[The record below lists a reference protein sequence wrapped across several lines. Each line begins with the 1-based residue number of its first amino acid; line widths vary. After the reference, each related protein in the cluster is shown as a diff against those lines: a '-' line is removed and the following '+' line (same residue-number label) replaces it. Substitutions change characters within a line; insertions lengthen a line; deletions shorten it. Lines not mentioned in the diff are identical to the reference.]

1 MDEESR
7 QLVADCFLRP
17 VVDPRST
24 NTPNEPPP
32 TKQPV
37 KVELQ
42 VLRLKDESQTLIM
55 DTLRAI
61 HGESFQLGDIS
72 KYVDQGNRLK
82 KNFWQ
87 DRGNL
92 VIQGGCDFS
101 NVVRTGNSNEDKFR
115 MYAAMKLHSY
125 GFHRA
130 HCEEAL
136 DHHNGDIDR
145 SLELLFSKYFPP
157 PADLAPP
164 PEEYDEE
171 ELSTLRAD
179 EREALESI
187 YDKLFVEKERNR
199 VWQLKFK
206 IDHLLVHSPSEMKKL
221 AERERQQ
228 QEEERRR
235 KQEEL
240 AKKKKAKK
248 EPCWNYAKG
257 KCRYGNRCY
266 YSHGPEESSEG
277 TAGGKGDGKKLL
289 DKATEEDP
297 NWFFLEVR
305 FPPGNRYPFE
315 RPVLL
320 LRTTCPD
327 IPDQLC
333 LRVNRR
339 LVQETIEL
347 TRDGMPCI
355 YTVADLL
362 QNDTEIGRFIEL
374 DRYQFL
380 DAKRSLF
387 YEPNENE
394 NREGQQGELPSH
406 HQRGNTGRQ
415 TGPRINLE
423 QVLKED
429 RNIVRKFLD
438 KQANAAYREMV
449 KARSNLPA
457 WGKMNEIL
465 ELLESNQILVI
476 SGETGCGKSTQVPQF
491 LLDDWLLQSSRL
503 TGNAKLR
510 HVEIVCT
517 QPRRLSAIGVAERVA
532 EERIEKVGNTVGYQ
546 IRLETRTSSSTRLT
560 FCTTGILMRRLQ
572 SDPLLSSVT
581 HVIVDEV
588 HERSEESDFLLLILK
603 QLLEKRS
610 DLKVILMSATLNSNL
625 FASYFGDIPVLDI
638 PGRTFPVEQLFLE
651 DILER
656 SGFVLEPDSMYC
668 RKLRKGDHELLTQ
681 ELEYADLQASEV
693 PPARSIRDENLK
705 LTDIFARYADYS
717 KQTCKTLYLMDP
729 LRINPELIE
738 RVLTYIVDDPSHGW
752 PQEGSI
758 LIFLPGL
765 AEIQTVHESLT
776 SSRLFGPRG
785 ERFVLIPLH
794 SMLTNEEQALVF
806 RKAPKGKRKIVLST
820 NIAETSITIDDCVF
834 VIDCGQMKEKH
845 FDSNRNME
853 SLEMVWVS
861 RANALQR
868 KGRAGRVMPGVCI
881 HLYTKPRFTNHILG
895 QPVPEIHRIPLE
907 PLLLRIKTL
916 STLQERPISAVLGA
930 TIEPPS
936 EENIEA
942 AKKRLVDVGALDLDE
957 QLTALGHHLAAL
969 PVDVRIGKL
978 MLFGAIFQCLDSV
991 LTIAA
996 ILSYKSP
1003 FVAPFAKRD
1012 EADNRKRQ
1020 LAIANS
1026 DHLTMLNAYR
1036 RWMVAAQRS
1045 RYAGQCFAEE
1055 NYLSSK
1061 TLTTIGEMKYQFLEL
1076 LVSIGFVPIDLSG
1089 RSRSKRQQAV
1099 DDLAALTGAEL
1110 NVNGDNNRLLAAI
1123 LCAALYPNVAKV
1135 LTPEKSF
1142 VSGAGG
1148 AVPYLPQASDLRFK
1162 TRGDGYV
1169 SLHPSSVNAQVGFF
1183 SSPFLV
1189 YQEKVKTSRIFI
1201 RETTMVPLLPMV
1213 LFSGSDLQI
1222 ELHGGD
1228 FVILLGDGCLMLQTP
1243 THQVAEMMKFLRLEL
1258 VKMLELK
1265 ISDPLLN
1272 LLNHEHGKRIIAT
1285 IVHLISK
1292 E

>member
-1 MDEESR
+1 MDGESQ
-7 QLVADCFLRP
+7 QLIADCFLRTI
-17 VVDPRST
+17 VNPRAT
-24 NTPNEPPP
+24 NAPLEPPP

-37 KVELQ
+37 KAELQ
-42 VLRLKDESQTLIM
+42 ILRLKDESQILIM

-72 KYVDQGNRLK
+72 KYEDKGGRMK
-82 KNFWQ
+82 KAFWQ

-92 VIQGGCDFS
+92 VIQGGFDYS
-101 NVVRTGNSNEDKFR
+101 NAPRTGNSNEDKFR
-115 MYAAMKLHSY
+115 MYAVMKLQSY
-125 GFHRA
+125 GFHRS

-136 DHHNGDIDR
+136 DHHNGDTD
-145 SLELLFSKYFPP
+145 SALALLFSKYFPP
-157 PADLAPP
+157 PKELQPP
-164 PEEYDEE
+164 TEEYNED

-187 YDKLFVEKERNR
+187 YDKLFVEKEHNR

-206 IDHLLVHSPSEMKKL
+206 IDHLLRHSPSEVKKQ

-228 QEEERRR
+228 AEEDKRRLLD
-235 KQEEL
+235 EL

-248 EPCWNYAKG
+248 EKCWNFAKG
-257 KCRYGNRCY
+257 KCRYGNRCF
-266 YSHGPEESSEG
+266 YSHELDEPAEDEKKNVR
-277 TAGGKGDGKKLL
+277 KGDKT
-289 DKATEEDP
+289 AEEDP
-297 NWFFLEVR
+297 NWFYLEIR

-315 RPVLL
+315 RPILL
-320 LRTTCPD
+320 LKTTCSD
-327 IPDQLC
+327 IPEQLC

-339 LVQETIEL
+339 LLQECVDL
-347 TRDGMPCI
+347 TKDGMPCI
-355 YTVADLL
+355 YSVADLL
-362 QNDTEIGRFIEL
+362 QNDTEIGQFIEQ
-374 DRYQFL
+374 DRYQFP
-380 DAKRSLF
+380 DGRRSLF
-387 YEPNENE
+387 FEPEQDTAE
-394 NREGQQGELPSH
+394 DAMVESLPTH
-406 HQRGNTGRQ
+406 HQRGATGRQ
-415 TGPRINLE
+415 NGPRMNPE
-423 QVLKED
+423 QVMKED
-429 RNIVRKFLD
+429 RNIVRKFMD
-438 KQANAAYREMV
+438 KQTNAAYKDMIKNR
-449 KARSNLPA
+449 RNLPA
-457 WGKMNEIL
+457 WTKMTEII
-465 ELLESNQILVI
+465 ELMESHQILVI

-491 LLDDWLLQSSRL
+491 LLDDWLLQSSKL
-503 TGNAKLR
+503 GPKDTLR
-510 HVEIVCT
+510 HVEIICT

-532 EERIEKVGNTVGYQ
+532 EERNEKIGNTVGYQ
-546 IRLETRTSSSTRLT
+546 IRLENKVSSSTRLT
-560 FCTTGILMRRLQ
+560 FCTTGILLRRLQ
-572 SDPLLSSVT
+572 SDPTLASVT
-581 HVIVDEV
+581 HIIVDEV

-603 QLLEKRS
+603 ELLSKRT

-625 FASYFGDIPVLDI
+625 FSSYFGDIPVLDI

-656 SGFVLEPDSMYC
+656 SGFVLEPDSQFC
-668 RKLRKGDHELLTQ
+668 RKLRKGEHELLMQ
-681 ELEYADLQASEV
+681 ELEYSDVKAANAA
-693 PPARSIRDENLK
+693 PAKTIRDENLK
-705 LTDIFARYADYS
+705 MADMFARYADYS
-717 KQTCKTLYLMDP
+717 KQTCKALYLMDP
-729 LRINPELIE
+729 LRINPEFIE
-738 RVLTYIVDDPSHGW
+738 HVLTYIVDDNSHSW
-752 PQEGSI
+752 PKEGSI

-765 AEIQTVHESLT
+765 AEIQSIHEALT
-776 SSRLFGPRG
+776 ESKLFGPRG

-794 SMLTNEEQALVF
+794 SMLTNEEQAMVF
-806 RKAPKGKRKIVLST
+806 RKPPKGKRKIVLST
-820 NIAETSITIDDCVF
+820 NIAETSVTIDDCVF

-881 HLYTKPRFTNHILG
+881 HLYTRPRFSHHILG

-916 STLQERPISAVLGA
+916 PTLQERGLQEVLGA
-930 TIEPPS
+930 IIEPPS
-936 EENIEA
+936 VENIQA
-942 AKKRLVDVGALDLDE
+942 AKKRLINVGAFDLDE
-957 QLTALGHHLAAL
+957 QLTPLGHHLAAL

-1003 FVAPFAKRD
+1003 FVSPFSKRD

-1020 LAIANS
+1020 FAIANS

-1036 RWMVAAQRS
+1036 RWIEAAQKS

-1055 NYLSSK
+1055 NYLSGK
-1061 TLTTIGEMKYQFLEL
+1061 TLSTIGEMKYQFLEL

-1089 RSRSKRQQAV
+1089 RNRAKRQQL
-1099 DDLAALTGAEL
+1099 DDLLKITGAQI
-1110 NVNGDNNRLLAAI
+1110 NVNGTNNRLLAAI
-1123 LCAALYPNVAKV
+1123 LCAALYPNVVKI

-1142 VSGAGG
+1142 VTGAVG
-1148 AVPYLPQASDLRFK
+1148 AVPRLPQASDLRFK
-1162 TRGDGYV
+1162 TQEDGYV
-1169 SLHPSSVNAQVGFF
+1169 SLHPSSVNATVGNYG
-1183 SSPFLV
+1183 SPFLV
-1189 YQEKVKTSRIFI
+1189 YQEKIKTSRIFI
-1201 RETTMVPLLPMV
+1201 RESTMVPLLPMV

-1228 FVILLGDGCLMLQTP
+1228 FVILLESGWLMLQAA
-1243 THQVAEMMKFLRLEL
+1243 THQIAEMVKFLRLEL
-1258 VKMLELK
+1258 AKMLELK

-1272 LLNHEHGKRIIAT
+1272 LMNHEQGKRVIDT

>member
-1 MDEESR
+1 MDEQSR
-7 QLVADCFLRP
+7 QMVSDCFLRTI
-17 VVDPRST
+17 VDPRAT
-24 NTPNEPPP
+24 NTPIEPPP

-42 VLRLKDESQTLIM
+42 VLRLKDESQKLIM

-72 KYVDQGNRLK
+72 KYEDKGGRMK
-82 KNFWQ
+82 KGFWQ

-101 NVVRTGNSNEDKFR
+101 KVVRTGNSNEDKFR
-115 MYAAMKLHSY
+115 MYATMKLHSY

-136 DHHNGDIDR
+136 DHHNGDIDQA
-145 SLELLFSKYFPP
+145 LALLFSKYFPP
-157 PADLAPP
+157 PANLPPP
-164 PEEYDEE
+164 PEEYGEE

-187 YDKLFVEKERNR
+187 YDKLFVEKEHNH

-206 IDHLLVHSPSEMKKL
+206 IGHLLVHSPSEMKKQ

-228 QEEERRR
+228 QEDDRRR
-235 KQEEL
+235 KQDQL

-248 EPCWNYAKG
+248 ERCWNFAKG
-257 KCRYGNRCY
+257 KCRYGNRCNY
-266 YSHGPEESSEG
+266 LHETEPSSTGENE
-277 TAGGKGDGKKLL
+277 KKDGKRG
-289 DKATEEDP
+289 DKSAEEDP

-315 RPVLL
+315 RPILL
-320 LRTTCPD
+320 LRTTCAD
-327 IPDQLC
+327 IPEQLC

-339 LVQETIEL
+339 LVQESIEL
-347 TRDGMPCI
+347 TRDGMPSI

-362 QNDTEIGRFIEL
+362 QNDEEIGRFIEL

-387 YEPNENE
+387 YIPELDETDEPMA
-394 NREGQQGELPSH
+394 GDLPTH
-406 HQRGNTGRQ
+406 HQRGTTGR
-415 TGPRINLE
+415 TGGSKTNPE
-423 QVLKED
+423 QLQKED
-429 RNIVRKFLD
+429 RNIVRKFMD
-438 KQANAAYREMV
+438 KQTNAAYREML
-449 KARSNLPA
+449 KARRNLPA
-457 WGKMNEIL
+457 WAKMSEII
-465 ELLESNQILVI
+465 ELLDSNQVLVI

-503 TGNAKLR
+503 GANEKVR
-510 HVEIVCT
+510 HLEIVCT

-532 EERIEKVGNTVGYQ
+532 EERSEKIGNTVGYQ
-546 IRLETRTSSSTRLT
+546 IRLENRVSSFTRLT
-560 FCTTGILMRRLQ
+560 FCTTGILLRRLQ
-572 SDPLLSSVT
+572 SDPMLSNVT
-581 HVIVDEV
+581 HVLVDEV

-603 QLLEKRS
+603 ELLAKRS
-610 DLKVILMSATLNSNL
+610 DLKVVLMSATLNSNL

-656 SGFVLEPDSMYC
+656 SEFVLEPDSQFC
-668 RKLRKGDHELLTQ
+668 RKLRKAEQELLAE
-681 ELEYADLQASEV
+681 ELEYADVKATNAA
-693 PPARSIRDENLK
+693 PANTIRDENLK
-705 LTDIFARYADYS
+705 MTDFFARYAEYS
-717 KQTCKTLYLMDP
+717 KHTCKTLYLMDP

-738 RVLTYIVDDPSHGW
+738 HVLTYIVDDPSHSW
-752 PQEGSI
+752 PREGSI
-758 LIFLPGL
+758 LIFLPGF
-765 AEIQTVHESLT
+765 AEIQTVHEALNE
-776 SSRLFGPRG
+776 SRLFGPRG
-785 ERFVLIPLH
+785 DRFVLIPLH

-806 RKAPKGKRKIVLST
+806 RRPPKGKRKIVLST
-820 NIAETSITIDDCVF
+820 NIAETSVTIDDCVF
-834 VIDCGQMKEKH
+834 VLDCGQMKEKR

-868 KGRAGRVMPGVCI
+868 RGRAGRVMPGVCI
-881 HLYTKPRFTNHILG
+881 HLYTRPRFTHHILG

-907 PLLLRIKTL
+907 PLLLRVKTL
-916 STLQERPISAVLGA
+916 PMLQERPMTVVLGA

-936 EENIEA
+936 EENITA
-942 AKKRLVDVGALDLDE
+942 AIKRLIDIGAFDRDE
-957 QLTALGHHLAAL
+957 RLTALGHHLAAL

-1003 FVAPFAKRD
+1003 FVAPFGKRD

-1020 LAIANS
+1020 MAIANS

-1036 RWMVAAQRS
+1036 RWMVAAKRS

-1055 NYLSSK
+1055 NYLSNK
-1061 TLTTIGEMKYQFLEL
+1061 TLATIGEMKYQFLEL
-1076 LVSIGFVPIDLSG
+1076 LVSIGFVPLDLSG
-1089 RSRSKRQQAV
+1089 GRSRAKRQQL
-1099 DDLAALTGAEL
+1099 DDLAQLTGPEM

-1135 LTPEKSF
+1135 LSPEKSF

-1148 AVPYLPQASDLRFK
+1148 AVPYLPRASDLRFK
-1162 TRGDGYV
+1162 TQEDGFV
-1169 SLHPSSVNAQVGFF
+1169 CLHPSSVNASVGFF
-1183 SSPFLV
+1183 GSPFLV

-1201 RETTMVPLLPMV
+1201 RDSTMVPLLPMV

-1228 FVILLGDGCLMLQTP
+1228 FVILLEGGWLMLQTA

-1258 VKMLELK
+1258 TKMLELK

-1272 LLNHEHGKRIIAT
+1272 LLHHEHGKRIIET
-1285 IVHLISK
+1285 IVYLINK